1 MQVRGPR
8 FDGHRQRVAARGQCC
23 EIAADA
29 EQSAARRNQH
39 RAHIVTLA
47 QFCHAKVELAA
58 EVAVDR
64 IAAVG
69 LIENDMREASVDR
82 AFEARGSDCQTHCVS
97 PRRFRLIDFR
107 PTGLPFP
114 CAWRLEWPPARAA
127 SLPAKVS
134 KAPRTCSA
142 PPDDAR
148 HRY

>member
-1 MQVRGPR
+1 MR
-8 FDGHRQRVAARGQCC
+8 RVT
-23 EIAADA
+23 
-29 EQSAARRNQH
+29 
-39 RAHIVTLA
+39 VV
-47 QFCHAKVELAA
+47 VEPLSGVKPIFANA
-58 EVAVDR
+58 
-64 IAAVG
+64 
-69 LIENDMREASVDR
+69 NDMRAASVDR

-97 PRRFRLIDFR
+97 PGRFRLIDFR